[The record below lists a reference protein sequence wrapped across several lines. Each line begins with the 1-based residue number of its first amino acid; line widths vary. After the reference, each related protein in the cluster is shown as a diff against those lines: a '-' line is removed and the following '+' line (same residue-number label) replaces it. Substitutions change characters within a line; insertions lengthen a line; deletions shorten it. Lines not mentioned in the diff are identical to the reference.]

1 MKIQNELLGGIV
13 SNEEQLEKTGSA
25 QLETD
30 FAALLAEELAQG
42 QQKDGVLAAIKEIV
56 PLASLDG
63 LEKSQPAAGFSPE
76 EDKFMDEVSELLG
89 MVDSYGAALAGEG
102 NEQAQANL
110 KSVYS
115 LLEAIGGKTEQLKG
129 ELAQVGNNPVLSG
142 ILDELEVMAAT
153 EKFKLNRGDYA
164 V

>member
-25 QLETD
+25 RLETN

-42 QQKDGVLAAIKEIV
+42 QQKDGVLTAIQEIV

-63 LEKSQPAAGFSPE
+63 LEKSQPAGFSPE
-76 EDKFMDEVSELLG
+76 EDKFMDEVSELLEV
-89 MVDSYGAALAGEG
+89 VDSYGAALAGEG
-102 NEQAQANL
+102 KEQTQASL

-115 LLEAIGGKTEQLKG
+115 LLETIGGKTEQLKG
-129 ELAQVGNNPVLSG
+129 DLAQIGNNPVLSG
-142 ILDELEVMAAT
+142 ILNELEVMAAT